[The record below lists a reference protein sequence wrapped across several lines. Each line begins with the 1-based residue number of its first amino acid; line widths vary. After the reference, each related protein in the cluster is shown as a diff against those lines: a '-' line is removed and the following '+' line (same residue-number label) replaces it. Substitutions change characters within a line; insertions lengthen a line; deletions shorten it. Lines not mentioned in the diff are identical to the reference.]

1 MGADAGALLERWQCS
16 GEWQAAFARR
26 NGVHPQRLSYWKRVM
41 GLSQRSRVADGR
53 GSAGTLLVQ
62 AQVVEAHRSMQADLV
77 TLSREGRLV
86 AAEDSGHYVHWDR
99 PQVVVAAVNDMVES
113 LRRRSVERKHGR

>member
-1 MGADAGALLERWQCS
+1 
-16 GEWQAAFARR
+16 
-26 NGVHPQRLSYWKRVM
+26 
-41 GLSQRSRVADGR
+41 
-53 GSAGTLLVQ
+53 
-62 AQVVEAHRSMQADLV
+62 MQADLV